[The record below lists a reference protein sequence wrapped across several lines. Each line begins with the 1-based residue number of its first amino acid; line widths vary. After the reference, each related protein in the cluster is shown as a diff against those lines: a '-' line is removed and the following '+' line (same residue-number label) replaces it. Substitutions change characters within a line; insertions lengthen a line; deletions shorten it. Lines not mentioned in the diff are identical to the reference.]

1 MTLKELGEQLRFSRR
16 TIYKLLDDGEIPAI
30 KIGNK
35 WRFDRE
41 SVDSWLKQRS
51 RGKKLRILVIDDEV
65 AVRTL
70 IARIF
75 DAARNRWSRNLEEN
89 TGNQHRGA
97 GYHYHRLP

>member
-65 AVRTL
+65 AVL
-70 IARIF
+70 LLVSLSLPVMKLF
-75 DAARNRWSRNLEEN
+75 LWKMAARGFLNSK
-89 TGNQHRGA
+89 
-97 GYHYHRLP
+97 